1 MYFFQNDNYPMQYCQ
16 INCLA
21 REEIFVSVLMVL
33 AWWDQLQSS
42 DEEEPAEEE
51 AEATRLQ
58 QQMAASL
65 RPEDYEIDEVE
76 SEMSDEEDTL
86 EVTLSMMVLL

>member
-1 MYFFQNDNYPMQYCQ
+1 MTIIQCNIVQ
-16 INCLA
+16 IICLA
-21 REEIFVSVLMVL
+21 REELFVSVLMVL

-86 EVTLSMMVLL
+86 EVILIFVTVSILVLL

>member
-1 MYFFQNDNYPMQYCQ
+1 
-16 INCLA
+16 
-21 REEIFVSVLMVL
+21 MVL
-33 AWWDQLQSS
+33 AWWNQLQSS

-76 SEMSDEEDTL
+76 SEMSDEDTL
-86 EVTLSMMVLL
+86 EVILTLVTVSILVLL

>member
-1 MYFFQNDNYPMQYCQ
+1 
-16 INCLA
+16 
-21 REEIFVSVLMVL
+21 MVL
-33 AWWDQLQSS
+33 AWWNQLQSS

-76 SEMSDEEDTL
+76 SEMSDEDTL
-86 EVTLSMMVLL
+86 EVILTLVTVSILVLF

>member
-1 MYFFQNDNYPMQYCQ
+1 MTILQCNIVQ

-21 REEIFVSVLMVL
+21 REELFVSVLMVL

-76 SEMSDEEDTL
+76 SEMSDEEETL
-86 EVTLSMMVLL
+86 EVTLSMLVLL

>member
-1 MYFFQNDNYPMQYCQ
+1 
-16 INCLA
+16 
-21 REEIFVSVLMVL
+21 MVL

-76 SEMSDEEDTL
+76 SEMSDEEETL
-86 EVTLSMMVLL
+86 EVTLSMLVLL

>member
-1 MYFFQNDNYPMQYCQ
+1 
-16 INCLA
+16 
-21 REEIFVSVLMVL
+21 MVL

-76 SEMSDEEDTL
+76 SEMSDEDTL
-86 EVTLSMMVLL
+86 EVILTLVTVSILVLL

>member
-1 MYFFQNDNYPMQYCQ
+1 
-16 INCLA
+16 
-21 REEIFVSVLMVL
+21 MVL

-76 SEMSDEEDTL
+76 SEMSDEEETL
-86 EVTLSMMVLL
+86 EVILTLITVSMLVLL

>member
-1 MYFFQNDNYPMQYCQ
+1 M
-16 INCLA
+16 
-21 REEIFVSVLMVL
+21 
-33 AWWDQLQSS
+33 
-42 DEEEPAEEE
+42 
-51 AEATRLQ
+51 Q

-86 EVTLSMMVLL
+86 EVILTLVKVPMLVLL

>member
-1 MYFFQNDNYPMQYCQ
+1 MTIFQCNIVQ

-21 REEIFVSVLMVL
+21 REELFASVLMVL

-76 SEMSDEEDTL
+76 SEMSDEEETL
-86 EVTLSMMVLL
+86 EVILTLITVSMLVLL